1 MRRLNDLAARRGQK
15 LSQMALQWVLRDEV
29 VTSAL
34 IGASKPEQIIENVQA
49 LSAAPFSAAE
59 LAEIEEILKG

>member
-1 MRRLNDLAARRGQK
+1 MRKLNDLAARRGQK

-49 LSAAPFSAAE
+49 LSFAPFTEGE
-59 LAEIEEILKG
+59 LSEIEDILKA